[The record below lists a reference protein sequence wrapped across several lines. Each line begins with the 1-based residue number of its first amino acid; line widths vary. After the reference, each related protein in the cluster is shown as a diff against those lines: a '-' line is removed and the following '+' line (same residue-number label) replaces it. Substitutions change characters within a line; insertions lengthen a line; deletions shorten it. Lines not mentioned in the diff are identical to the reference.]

1 MCFQQIV
8 IQNGEGHGSAKDITT
23 TTNNTNNHENG
34 DVDGGS
40 VVDNNG
46 DGVEKGAL
54 DSLSNKSHH
63 SDNNSLVDSS
73 EDNEASAL
81 NKISSNH
88 R

>member
-23 TTNNTNNHENG
+23 TNNTNIHENG

-54 DSLSNKSHH
+54 DSLSNKSH